1 VQVLKSAATCR
12 DEPCDLISG
21 YVFRDLTFS
30 LTYTHLVIRMTA
42 RPVNAALL
50 GSGLF
55 ATGAYL
61 PSLKEVAGLN
71 VSTVWSRSEESARK
85 LEGKAAELGLKAPA
99 VKFGDDGLRSVLGD
113 KSIEAVILVLP
124 ITVQPDMI
132 RRAWRAGKHVL
143 SEKPLGRD
151 VAEGKA
157 LIREYENEWKPN
169 GLIWRVAESKY
180 C

>member
-1 VQVLKSAATCR
+1 
-12 DEPCDLISG
+12 
-21 YVFRDLTFS
+21 
-30 LTYTHLVIRMTA
+30 
-42 RPVNAALL
+42 
-50 GSGLF
+50 
-55 ATGAYL
+55 
-61 PSLKEVAGLN
+61 
-71 VSTVWSRSEESARK
+71 
-85 LEGKAAELGLKAPA
+85 
-99 VKFGDDGLRSVLGD
+99 VLGD